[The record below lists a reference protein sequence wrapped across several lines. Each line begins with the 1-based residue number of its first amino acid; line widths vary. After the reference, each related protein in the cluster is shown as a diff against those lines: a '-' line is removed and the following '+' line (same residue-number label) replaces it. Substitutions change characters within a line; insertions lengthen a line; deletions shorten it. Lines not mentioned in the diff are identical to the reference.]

1 MKITIDMNYEHMKID
16 LEYDDYSYSEQWY
29 EDEDGSFRTK
39 GKCIASQI
47 EEDETIDDFGD
58 WLFEAIELL
67 DFCELWEK
75 YRI

>member
-1 MKITIDMNYEHMKID
+1 MKITIDMNYEHMNVE
-16 LEYDDYSYSEQWY
+16 LEFDDYIYSERWY
-29 EDEDGSFRTK
+29 EDDDGSLRTK
-39 GKCIASQI
+39 GKSIVAKI
-47 EEDETIDDFGD
+47 EEDDTIDDFGD

>member
-1 MKITIDMNYEHMKID
+1 MNYEHMNVE
-16 LEYDDYSYSEQWY
+16 LEFDDYIYSERWY
-29 EDEDGSFRTK
+29 EDDDGSLRTK
-39 GKCIASQI
+39 GKSIVAKI
-47 EEDETIDDFGD
+47 EEDDTIDDFGD